1 MNIEQYT
8 HIITSEITTY
18 VFLTIGLLIGIAVVF
33 CMLHEAIK
41 NKDKD
46 GKIAYTGVIILGLV
60 GLAFC
65 LVNTV
70 KLSMDKNNESYITYW
85 GDYEVLSQSSHRSS
99 AVQIDLIEEG
109 RTITLKEG
117 TSNTICE
124 GTYYGYIVYSRR
136 SKVLV
141 DWYYDGYDSD

>member
-8 HIITSEITTY
+8 QIMTSMITTY
-18 VFLTIGLLIGIAVVF
+18 VFLTIGLLIGIAVIF

-41 NKDKD
+41 DKDRD
-46 GKIAYTGVIILGLV
+46 GKIAHTGVIILGLV
-60 GLAFC
+60 VLAFC
-65 LVNTV
+65 LVHIV

-85 GDYEVLSQSSHRSS
+85 GDYEVLSQSGHRSS

-109 RTITLKEG
+109 RTITLEEG
-117 TSNTICE
+117 TSNTICV
-124 GTYYGYIVYSRR
+124 GTYYGYIVYSKR

>member
-8 HIITSEITTY
+8 HIMTSVITTY

-46 GKIAYTGVIILGLV
+46 GKIAYTGVIILVLV
-60 GLAFC
+60 GLGLC
-65 LVNTV
+65 LVHTV
-70 KLSMDKNNESYITYW
+70 KLSMDKNNESYITYS
-85 GDYEVLSQSSHRSS
+85 GEYEVLSQSGHRSS

-109 RTITLKEG
+109 RTITLEEG
-117 TSNTICE
+117 TSNTICV
-124 GTYYGYIVYSRR
+124 GTYYGYIVYSKR

-141 DWYYDGYDSD
+141 DWHYEAKLSD

>member
-1 MNIEQYT
+1 
-8 HIITSEITTY
+8 
-18 VFLTIGLLIGIAVVF
+18 
-33 CMLHEAIK
+33 MLHEAIK

-46 GKIAYTGVIILGLV
+46 GKIAYTGVIILVLV
-60 GLAFC
+60 GLGLC
-65 LVNTV
+65 LVHTV

-85 GDYEVLSQSSHRSS
+85 GDYEVLSQSGHRSS

-109 RTITLKEG
+109 RTITLEEG

-124 GTYYGYIVYSRR
+124 GTYYGYIVYSKR

-141 DWYYDGYDSD
+141 DWHYEAKLSD